1 MQTVQTKH
9 ATMDFDREL
18 TGILRELVQF
28 LECLH
33 EIKLPVT
40 LENLRNNLLT
50 RSKQSLTTFMIKKFG
65 TRSSPEPYLNM
76 TPVAPKGLMPAIE
89 KEGELEEYVG
99 AEEPQKQKQ
108 QHDYYESFQTVEANH
123 AAAAATASS
132 VAPSVSPRDKDEKIE
147 NTLIEI
153 YANIPA
159 AETKSKCR
167 KCGPLYRKDG
177 KILFL
182 FEPYRMC
189 WVAMIGSH
197 LLIYGN
203 DRDNRPHM
211 ILPLHNYMARAAPN
225 ADQRRSE
232 STFEIFSPGSR
243 TYQFVARTPKDM
255 QQWVA
260 KICELNIDGRDE
272 ITELTK
278 VSAAVPPEIEA
289 RSSINLDPDRKEEQ
303 YQDVGCFSIDG
314 QETEID
320 GYFAA
325 TNADEQLVDPSK
337 STHADL
343 ANFPSSTMPAAL
355 PASPVFF
362 SGPPLPARIPR
373 RLPSLP
379 VSGSSNSPSYV
390 PQNEEEDEIYH
401 KIEDFRNKSTTDK
414 PCYGNIGSAKNTI
427 HDTCTNDAQGNQLS
441 ICNGVTSSKKDSSAL
456 GGRPKKNSGNKND
469 IGSGAGSLV
478 PASTDDNAAHINGQ
492 DESYDDVESLLSK
505 PVLRRPTAHKVEE
518 SMKSPQKKS
527 FLDRMRSLKESPRK
541 TEKKTKGKVVAP
553 STVDTE
559 RLSTYDDVSDLI
571 DSQQIKRTILSEE
584 EKRKET
590 EENESEYNFPPPPK
604 PIYTHPPPVADAIA
618 IYQEGLY
625 DDVSCCRRN
634 YEEQDK
640 RQLHRVVESS
650 GKSNHV
656 GETVRR
662 KLDTSV
668 PGDGIDRPKS
678 QASFKEIE
686 HYQTPRPNS
695 NHREYPAD
703 QQEELYDDIAI
714 LAEFTAR
721 QKEFRNSR
729 DGEQTTRAQAS
740 PEKRSWNRFVG
751 GKRSKPVDSITVEET
766 NTTQTS
772 NGTETTD
779 DLAQT
784 RMNSFKKLISKMEN
798 SLGKASVKTTST
810 TLSNRTNATDN
821 A

>member
-1 MQTVQTKH
+1 MQTIQTKH
-9 ATMDFDREL
+9 VTMDFDREL

-50 RSKQSLTTFMIKKFG
+50 RSKQSLTTFMIKKIG
-65 TRSSPEPYLNM
+65 IRSSPEPYLNM

-89 KEGELEEYVG
+89 NEGELEEYVG

-123 AAAAATASS
+123 AAAVATAST
-132 VAPSVSPRDKDEKIE
+132 VPSPLPSRDKDEKIE
-147 NTLIEI
+147 NALIEF

-159 AETKSKCR
+159 VETKDKCR

-189 WVAMIGSH
+189 WVAMLGSH

-211 ILPLHNYMARAAPN
+211 ILSLHNYMARAAPN

-232 STFEIFSPGSR
+232 STFEIFCPGSR

-255 QQWVA
+255 EQWVA
-260 KICELNIDGRDE
+260 KICELNINGRDE

-278 VSAAVPPEIEA
+278 VSISVPPEVKA
-289 RSSINLDPDRKEEQ
+289 RSSLSLEPDHKEEQ

-314 QETEID
+314 QESEID
-320 GYFAA
+320 GCFAA
-325 TNADEQLVDPSK
+325 TNADEQLTESSK
-337 STHADL
+337 NTQADL
-343 ANFPSSTMPAAL
+343 TNFPSSPMSTSVPAA
-355 PASPVFF
+355 PVLF

-379 VSGSSNSPSYV
+379 VSRSSNSPSYV
-390 PQNEEEDEIYH
+390 PQDEEEDEIYH
-401 KIEDFRNKSTTDK
+401 KIEDFRNKTTTDK
-414 PCYGNIGSAKNTI
+414 PCYGNVGPAKNTI
-427 HDTCTNDAQGNQLS
+427 DDIDTNDTKSNQLS
-441 ICNGVTSSKKDSSAL
+441 ICNGVTSSKKDSSTL
-456 GGRPKKNSGNKND
+456 GGKPKKNLENKND
-469 IGSGAGSLV
+469 TGSAAGSLV
-478 PASTDDNAAHINGQ
+478 SAPTNDNGMHINGQ

-518 SMKSPQKKS
+518 PTKSPQKKS

-541 TEKKTKGKVVAP
+541 TEKKTKGKVVAL
-553 STVDTE
+553 STVDNE

-571 DSQQIKRTILSEE
+571 DSQQIKRTMLSEQ
-584 EKRKET
+584 EKRKE
-590 EENESEYNFPPPPK
+590 EKEKNESEYNFPPPPK
-604 PIYTHPPPVADAIA
+604 PIYAHPPPVEETIA
-618 IYQEGLY
+618 TIQEGLY
-625 DDVSCCRRN
+625 DDVSSYRRN
-634 YEEQDK
+634 YEVQDK
-640 RQLHRVVESS
+640 WQLHRVMESS

-656 GETVRR
+656 GESVRR

-668 PGDGIDRPKS
+668 PGDSIDRPKS
-678 QASFKEIE
+678 QASLKEIE

-721 QKEFRNSR
+721 RKEFRSSR
-729 DGEQTTRAQAS
+729 DSEQTPRVQVS
-740 PEKRSWNRFVG
+740 LEKKSWNRFVG
-751 GKRSKPVDSITVEET
+751 GKRSKPADPVTTEET
-766 NTTQTS
+766 NQNS
-772 NGTETTD
+772 NGTEPVD

-798 SLGKASVKTTST
+798 SLGKTSVKTTST
-810 TLSNRTNATDN
+810 SLSNRMNATDN